1 MDLMQRRRFM
11 EVNQGGVHITLP
23 DATNGKMATASPNT
37 FYALNNSVDKIYYNL
52 RTTQWSN
59 SDISIVNGSSPWFTI
74 PAGKYCELKLTNF
87 ANYSGTGRGRLKA
100 GIRTTSATNA
110 AYASAVIDV
119 ASAISGRTSQIVSFT
134 PSSDVAVASI
144 FIYATLTPRYFQCNV
159 ELWVDGE
166 EWL

>member
-1 MDLMQRRRFM
+1 M
-11 EVNQGGVHITLP
+11 T
-23 DATNGKMATASPNT
+23 TASPNT
-37 FYALNNSVDKIYYNL
+37 FYALNNTIDKIYYNL
-52 RTTQWSN
+52 RTTEYSSN
-59 SDISIVNGSSPWFTI
+59 DISIVNGSSAWFTI
-74 PAGKYCELKLTNF
+74 PAGKYCELKLTNL

-110 AYASAVIDV
+110 AYASAAIDV

>member
-1 MDLMQRRRFM
+1 MTR
-11 EVNQGGVHITLP
+11 ITLP
-23 DATNGKMATASPNT
+23 TATESKFATEAPNT
-37 FYALNNSVDKIYYNL
+37 FYALSNSTDKVYYNL
-52 RTTQWSN
+52 RTTQSSN
-59 SDISIVNGSSPWFTI
+59 NNSSIIEGTTPWFTI

-119 ASAISGRTSQIVSFT
+119 ASAISGGTSQIVSFT
-134 PSSDVAVASI
+134 PSADIAVASI

-166 EWL
+166 KCL